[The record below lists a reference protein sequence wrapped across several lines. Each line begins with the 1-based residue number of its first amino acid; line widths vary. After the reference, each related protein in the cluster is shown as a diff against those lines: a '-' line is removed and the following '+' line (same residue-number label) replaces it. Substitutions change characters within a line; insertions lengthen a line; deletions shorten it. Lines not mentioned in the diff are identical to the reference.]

1 MQSKEL
7 FLEDL
12 NYRLEM
18 QLQLV
23 IGQLQNLPESV
34 LNKPTLTGGWS
45 ITQCIA
51 HLNSYYDYYL
61 PNVKAVIDQL
71 PNDINANEV
80 KHTWL
85 GNYFIN
91 MMQANGKSK
100 KYKAVKKHIPPIN
113 LNGREQ
119 VATFIQHSEEFL
131 NLIENMQ
138 HINGNQ
144 GKIGVSIA
152 PFIKINLYDTLL
164 FLLTHNERHLAQAK
178 RNL

>member
-1 MQSKEL
+1 MQTKKL
-7 FLEDL
+7 FLEEI
-12 NYRLEM
+12 NGKLEK

-23 IGQLQNLPESV
+23 IGQLQNLPEPI
-34 LNKPTLTGGWS
+34 LNKPSVAGGWS
-45 ITQCIA
+45 ITQCLA

-61 PNVKAVIDQL
+61 PKVKAVIDQL

-91 MMQANGKSK
+91 MMQASGKTK
-100 KYKAVKKHIPPIN
+100 KYKAAKQHQPALN
-113 LNGREQ
+113 LNANEQ
-119 VATFIQHSEEFL
+119 VATFIQHSEAFL
-131 NLIENMQ
+131 SLAENLKSV
-138 HINGNQ
+138 NGNQ
-144 GKIGVSIA
+144 GKIGISIA